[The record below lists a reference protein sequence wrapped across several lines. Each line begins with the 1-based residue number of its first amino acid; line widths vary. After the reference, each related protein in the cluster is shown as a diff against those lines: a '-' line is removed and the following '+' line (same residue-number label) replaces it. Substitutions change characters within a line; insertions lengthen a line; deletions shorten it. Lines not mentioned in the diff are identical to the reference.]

1 MVGPIID
8 VTITKIRR
16 SIKNIFANYNKKI
29 HITEKV
35 YYSEMKKRLSY
46 FSWFITE
53 NNFKSNQLRNK
64 FQSKRSINYE
74 MKR

>member
-35 YYSEMKKRLSY
+35 YYSEMKKRL
-46 FSWFITE
+46 
-53 NNFKSNQLRNK
+53 L
-64 FQSKRSINYE
+64 
-74 MKR
+74 